1 MMVPKGIKL
10 SPETSVLGFEPDEEI
25 TLDGDAFERLF
36 DAFLAEVEEKLC

>member
-1 MMVPKGIKL
+1 
-10 SPETSVLGFEPDEEI
+10 VLGFEEGDEI